1 MKATLE
7 IVTDRPELW
16 KDSDP
21 VRPELG
27 VAYKTYPGRDVF
39 GLKDENGE
47 YVAFCCIARCWSV
60 PADIVSLSTLTF
72 PHGTVCVPYTVW
84 SLRRGAGRAIINEL
98 LDYVKKSEENILRV
112 VTLSPNTVMA
122 RKFHENNGAK
132 EIATNIVTAN
142 FEYKLG

>member
-7 IVTDRPELW
+7 IVTDKPELW

-60 PADIVSLSTLTF
+60 PRDIVSLSNLTF
-72 PHGTVCVPYTVW
+72 HEGTVCVPYTVW
-84 SLRRGAGRAIINEL
+84 SLRRGSGKAIINAL
-98 LDYVKKSEENILRV
+98 LDYVKNSEDNILRV
-112 VTLSPNTVMA
+112 VTLSPNSVMA
-122 RKFHENNGAK
+122 RNFHLRNGAK

-142 FEYKLG
+142 FEYQLG